1 MIFDTNKSIEYWKE
15 GAKYDLE
22 TAEGLLKIERYPY
35 ALFMGHLALEKLLK
49 AYVVKATDEPA
60 PKSHNLPYLAQK
72 ANLNLPDDIMDRLGE
87 FMEFHL
93 ESRYPEE
100 QHSFYRKCTL
110 EYTTNNL
117 DKIKEI
123 FQWLSKKL

>member
-1 MIFDTNKSIEYWKE
+1 MVFDVKKSVQYWQE
-15 GAKYDLE
+15 GASYDLA
-22 TAEGLLKIERYPY
+22 TAAGLLRIKRYPY

-49 AYVVKATDEPA
+49 AHVVKARGEPA

-72 ANLNLPDDIMDRLGE
+72 AALDLAPEMMDQLGE

-100 QHSFYRKCTL
+100 QHSFYKKCTL
-110 EYTTNNL
+110 EYTKNNL
-117 DKIKEI
+117 AKIKGV
-123 FQWLSKKL
+123 FQWLNRIL